1 MKRETAL
8 EIASQKRE
16 LIHDLK
22 ELLIDKLSLPQ
33 EANEISED
41 ASLFGSGLG
50 LDSIDALEIVVAV
63 EEKFDVSIT
72 DDDMAVFRSI
82 NTIADFI
89 CEKKEVA

>member
-8 EIASQKRE
+8 NIASQRRK
-16 LIHDLK
+16 LIQDLK
-22 ELLIDKLSLPQ
+22 EILIEKLSLPL
-33 EANEISED
+33 EPSEIAED
-41 ASLFGSGLG
+41 APLFGSGLG

-63 EEKFDVSIT
+63 EEKFGVSIT

-89 CEKKEVA
+89 SNNQEV